1 MNWTLAKQLPLWKKF
16 QKMKQNLLELSVLFL
31 SSFHFMPE
39 DFDMDFHDFD
49 FDTLRDK
56 TNVKRNL
63 RNKFKA
69 LASYRRKSFCY

>member
-1 MNWTLAKQLPLWKKF
+1 
-16 QKMKQNLLELSVLFL
+16 MKQNLLELSVLFL

-63 RNKFKA
+63 
-69 LASYRRKSFCY
+69 